1 MNLVSVLLRSNVIA
15 KPQDLSLTRH
25 ISDVRRNAQPLRQP
39 VGLAELLRLRHCLGK
54 DVAHR
59 DIAAF
64 NDQLPNKLSPH
75 ARATTGDD
83 RDSARELLHR
93 RPPSDGAHCVA
104 SSSWDDHFEL
114 RTHHR
119 GRHVQPYYRVNLQRK
134 APSTTVRPTT
144 LSAYATCIPV
154 HHFSPP
160 EILRFIGQLPA
171 DLFDLS
177 LAIPVRQIRHAA
189 E

>member
-1 MNLVSVLLRSNVIA
+1 MIDPSPADVEGFLPLLTAAGEHATAAADPCIVEQEMNLVSVLLRSNVIA

-93 RPPSDGAHCVA
+93 RPP
-104 SSSWDDHFEL
+104 F
-114 RTHHR
+114 
-119 GRHVQPYYRVNLQRK
+119 
-134 APSTTVRPTT
+134 
-144 LSAYATCIPV
+144 
-154 HHFSPP
+154 
-160 EILRFIGQLPA
+160 
-171 DLFDLS
+171 
-177 LAIPVRQIRHAA
+177 
-189 E
+189 